1 MVDLLTSRTMNITKL
16 GLDGLMARQNAISA
30 NIANVMT
37 PNYQRKEVA
46 FESQLADIIEKDNLK
61 NYIKGQNS
69 IKYTPQT
76 VEDFMAV
83 GSINLTP
90 PKSLTTQEAK
100 FLQSNLYK
108 NYTPQVMDDIFTEGG
123 QDGNNVELE
132 REMMD
137 LTKAGT
143 KYVILSNLEK
153 RAFTGLNEILKSQ

>member
-1 MVDLLTSRTMNITKL
+1 MVDLLTSRTMNIAKL

-83 GSINLTP
+83 GSVSPLQ

-100 FLQSNLYK
+100 FLQSNLYN
-108 NYTPQVMDDIFTEGG
+108 NYNPQVMDDVFTEGG
-123 QDGNNVELE
+123 KDGNNVELE

-137 LTKAGT
+137 LTKVGT
-143 KYVILSNLEK
+143 K
-153 RAFTGLNEILKSQ
+153 